1 MSEQEDLAC
10 LVAMESQ
17 ESENKVYS
25 ATISE
30 TIDSRVSDLKGGSD
44 NLNSAKD
51 STKKKNQEEMSALEK
66 PTTKQEVNIKT
77 SSIPSVVPLKKSKTL
92 FSTPWASKKPLTEPN
107 IDEGA
112 AEKGPPAKRQKNIHS
127 R

>member
-1 MSEQEDLAC
+1 
-10 LVAMESQ
+10 MESQ

-25 ATISE
+25 ATISATKELTE

-107 IDEGA
+107 IYEGA